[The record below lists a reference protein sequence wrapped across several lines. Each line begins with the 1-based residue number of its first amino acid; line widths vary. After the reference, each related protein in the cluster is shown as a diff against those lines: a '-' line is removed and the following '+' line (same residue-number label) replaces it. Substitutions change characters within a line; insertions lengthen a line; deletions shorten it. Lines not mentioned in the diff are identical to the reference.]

1 MELVW
6 RDYIRAMNEDQIM
19 QAVYLGLLGA
29 AIGGSYLFANKNNL
43 SKVAQ
48 QAAIWGLIFVGTI
61 AAVGL
66 WSDVSRDVSGRQAV
80 VGDDIVVPRS
90 PDGHYYMTLDVNG
103 VPVDFVVD
111 TGASQMVLTQLDA
124 RRVGINPAELNYL
137 GIASTANGDVR
148 TASVTLDEVRLG
160 PIVDQNVRA
169 VVNEGEMFGS
179 LLGMTYLGLYD
190 TLRISD
196 GELIL
201 SR

>member
-1 MELVW
+1 
-6 RDYIRAMNEDQIM
+6 MNEDQIM

-48 QAAIWGLIFVGTI
+48 QAAVWGLIFVGTI

-66 WSDVSRDVSGRQAV
+66 WSDVSRDISGGQQV
-80 VGDDIVVPRS
+80 IGEDIVVPRA
-90 PDGHYYMTLDVNG
+90 PDGHYYMTLQVNG
-103 VPVDFVVD
+103 TPVDFVVD
-111 TGASQMVLTQLDA
+111 TGASQVVLTKLDA
-124 RRVGINPAELNYL
+124 RRVGINPDALNYI
-137 GIASTANGDVR
+137 GTAFTANGNVR

-160 PIVDQNVRA
+160 PVVETDVRA
-169 VVNEGEMFGS
+169 VVNDGEMFGS
-179 LLGMTYLGLYD
+179 LLGMSYLGLYD
-190 TLRISD
+190 SLRISD